1 MAYLTTN
8 NAKIEKGLERGYLT
22 FGIHFAPANLSKY
35 NTCANAS
42 EGCRESCLNLSGM
55 GVFPQVQT
63 SRIEKTNLFLGNIKE
78 ELEKIKKE
86 VEKAIKKA
94 IRNNL
99 TPCFRFNLTSDL
111 QWEKLK
117 LENGN
122 NLFQEFPNVQ
132 FYDYTKNFHRM
143 FLNIPNYHLT
153 FSRSES
159 VLNQLQAE
167 NLMKLG
173 KNVAIVFST
182 KKGKE
187 LPESYNGKKVID
199 GDKDDLRFLDSKN
212 CIVGLR
218 AKGKAKKDKSG
229 FVIHV

>member
-1 MAYLTTN
+1 
-8 NAKIEKGLERGYLT
+8 
-22 FGIHFAPANLSKY
+22 
-35 NTCANAS
+35 
-42 EGCRESCLNLSGM
+42 
-55 GVFPQVQT
+55 
-63 SRIEKTNLFLGNIKE
+63 
-78 ELEKIKKE
+78 
-86 VEKAIKKA
+86 
-94 IRNNL
+94 
-99 TPCFRFNLTSDL
+99 LTSDL

-153 FSRSES
+153 FSRSEN

-218 AKGKAKKDKSG
+218 AKGKAKKDNSG